1 MKTKKPSWLS
11 LTVMLLALCASI
23 VPAKAQTPEPT
34 NVEWATYKA
43 PHYTIDY
50 PAFLEI
56 TYEDNDIVN
65 ASMQDEEYCMLSVNY
80 GEDGPTQAELSE
92 LAKNYTWMKENKG
105 CKSEVELKDKLLII
119 KSLCKDEADADEV
132 GEEAEAVEAKE
143 QIEYYFVVMKED
155 RVCIFGAFT
164 FDKDKEEKYAPLFS
178 RILSSVKFL

>member
-1 MKTKKPSWLS
+1 MKPSWFS
-11 LTVMLLALCASI
+11 LIVMLLALCASI
-23 VPAKAQTPEPT
+23 VSAKAQTPEPN

-65 ASMQDEEYCMLSVNY
+65 ASIQDEEYCMLSVNY
-80 GEDGPTQAELSE
+80 SEDGPTQAELPE

-119 KSLCKDEADADEV
+119 KSLCKDEPDTDEAD
-132 GEEAEAVEAKE
+132 EEAEAVEAKE
-143 QIEYYFVVMKED
+143 QVEYYFAVLKED

-164 FDKDKEEKYAPLFS
+164 FDKDKEEKYTPLFS
-178 RILSSVKFL
+178 RILSSVKFQ